1 MRYLLDT
8 NPIIDAIKA
17 GIRLLEEEYLVSFV
31 TELELLSYSKLSKK
45 EEQSINALL
54 SNFLIVNVN
63 EEIKKKTIELRKRY
77 RLKLPDSIIVAT
89 AIIENAVLVTAD
101 RQLKKIKEL
110 EITELDKIVR
120 KEFVDKED
128 KSTTTSKRGGL

>member
-1 MRYLLDT
+1 MRYILDT

-17 GIRLLEEEYLVSFV
+17 GVRLLEEEYLVSFV

-89 AIIENAVLVTAD
+89 AIIENAILVTAD

-110 EITELDKIVR
+110 EITELDNIAR

-128 KSTTTSKRGGL
+128 SK